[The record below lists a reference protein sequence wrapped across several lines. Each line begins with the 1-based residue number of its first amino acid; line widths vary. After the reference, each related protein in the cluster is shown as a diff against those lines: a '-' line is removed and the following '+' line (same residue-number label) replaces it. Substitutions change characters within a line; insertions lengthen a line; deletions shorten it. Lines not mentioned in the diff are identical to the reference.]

1 MDITVYPR
9 KLQGTV
15 QAIPSKSQAHRIL
28 ICAAFAEN
36 PTNMICPATNQDIEA
51 TADCLRALGA
61 QITRTDDGYA
71 ISPIRSLPKKA
82 ILNCRESGSTLRFM
96 LPICAALGVQTT
108 FQMAGRLP
116 SRPLSPLWEE
126 LERMGCQLSRPT
138 ENTIFCHG
146 KLHSGIFTIDG
157 GVSSQF
163 ITGLMFALALMGGH
177 STLHVTGNIESK
189 PYIDMT
195 EQVLSMFGLSF
206 NGSQFVSNHTLRS
219 PGEITVEG
227 DWSNGAFFLAAKA
240 LGNDVEIC
248 GLSSDSRQGDKAAL
262 QLTKALCQNI
272 TVCGKDIPD
281 LIPILA
287 VTAGAKSGAVF
298 ENIGRL
304 RLKESDRV
312 QAVAEM
318 LTNFGV
324 QVQVC
329 GDSMTVFP
337 AKFKGCVIDSKNDHR
352 IAMSAAIASTVA
364 DGPVTILN
372 AQCVSKSYPQFWSEF
387 TRLGGYYEQYIR

>member
-1 MDITVYPR
+1 
-9 KLQGTV
+9 
-15 QAIPSKSQAHRIL
+15 
-28 ICAAFAEN
+28 
-36 PTNMICPATNQDIEA
+36 
-51 TADCLRALGA
+51 
-61 QITRTDDGYA
+61 
-71 ISPIRSLPKKA
+71 
-82 ILNCRESGSTLRFM
+82 
-96 LPICAALGVQTT
+96 
-108 FQMAGRLP
+108 
-116 SRPLSPLWEE
+116 
-126 LERMGCQLSRPT
+126 MGCQLSRPT
-138 ENTIFCHG
+138 ENTILCQG

-163 ITGLMFALALMGGH
+163 ITGLMFALALMCGD

-195 EQVLSMFGLSF
+195 VQVLSMFGLTF
-206 NGSQFVSNHTLRS
+206 NGSQFVGNNKLRS
-219 PGEITVEG
+219 PGEIVVEG

-240 LGNDVEIC
+240 LGNDVEVS
-248 GLSSDSRQGDKAAL
+248 GLSSDSRQGDRAAA
-262 QLTKALCQNI
+262 QLTKSLSQNI

-287 VTAGAKSGAVF
+287 VTAGAQNGAVF
-298 ENIGRL
+298 ENIARL

-318 LTNFGV
+318 LTNFGAHV
-324 QVQVC
+324 QVSE
-329 GDSMTVFP
+329 DSMTVFP
-337 AKFKGCVIDSKNDHR
+337 ARFKGCIIDSKNDHR

-364 DGPVTILN
+364 DGPVSILN